1 MAIGSHLQR
10 MSGYCALLAPRLG
23 LDADMLRVAAR
34 LHDVGMAAVSDAVL
48 LKRGPLTREDRRE
61 LCEHPELGYRMLCG
75 SGVELLE
82 LAAEIAWTHHERWD
96 GTGYPRGLAGEQ
108 IPLAGRIAAVADTWD
123 ALTTARVYRPTP
135 KSVEGALETLT
146 DERGRQFDAQVVA
159 AFLELLGDAEQIRA
173 RHAVPGAEEPAAA
186 EEAYMTLQ
194 AAAATL

>member
-48 LKRGPLTREDRRE
+48 LKRGPLTPEDRRE
-61 LCEHPELGYRMLCG
+61 LCDHAEVGYRMLCG

-96 GTGYPRGLAGEQ
+96 GRGYPRGLAGAE
-108 IPLAGRIAAVADTWD
+108 IPVAGRIVAVADTWD
-123 ALTTARVYRPTP
+123 ALTTERVYRPLP
-135 KSVEGALETLT
+135 KSVEAAVEALAA
-146 DERGRQFDAQVVA
+146 ERGRQLDPDVVD
-159 AFLELLGDAEQIRA
+159 AFLAALG
-173 RHAVPGAEEPAAA
+173 
-186 EEAYMTLQ
+186 EA
-194 AAAATL
+194 